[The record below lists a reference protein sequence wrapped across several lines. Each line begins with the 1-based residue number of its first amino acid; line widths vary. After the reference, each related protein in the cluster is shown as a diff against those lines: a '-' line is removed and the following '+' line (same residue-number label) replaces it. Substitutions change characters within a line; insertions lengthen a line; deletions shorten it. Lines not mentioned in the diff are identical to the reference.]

1 MSVQKDKT
9 QIEVSAEDLANFQQ
23 LHQASQETRLTFAD
37 AAASAIQQLAPF
49 LLKMGEANK
58 DFKEG
63 LQLLAEK
70 YRVPQDDPEGL
81 WELQSGKGFVRHQKP
96 ETSTESE

>member
-9 QIEVSAEDLANFQQ
+9 QIEVSADDLSNFHQ
-23 LHQASQETRLTFAD
+23 LHHASQTARLTFAD
-37 AAASAIQQLAPF
+37 AAASAVQQLAPF
-49 LLKMGEANK
+49 LLKLGETNK

-70 YRVPQDDPEGL
+70 YRVPQNDADGV
-81 WELQSGKGFVRHQKP
+81 WELQGSKGFVRHQKP
-96 ETSTESE
+96 DTSTESE